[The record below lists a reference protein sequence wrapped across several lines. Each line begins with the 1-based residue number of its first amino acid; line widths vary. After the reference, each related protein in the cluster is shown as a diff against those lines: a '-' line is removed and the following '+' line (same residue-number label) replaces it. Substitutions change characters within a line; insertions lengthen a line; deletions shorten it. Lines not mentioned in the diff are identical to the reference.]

1 MCDGLV
7 ELRDAMARYAAAF
20 NAALLGAA
28 HVERVIALAAA
39 TEGIAATLTTLAA
52 ARLADGGSWKTSGER
67 SAAHRLAG
75 ITRSSVSQAKETV
88 ETGRRL
94 LDLPA
99 VAEAA
104 RAGQLSPQQAS
115 VLADAA
121 AANRGAESRLV
132 ALAKRSSLAE
142 LREECAR
149 VKAAACPDPEG
160 KRRAIHAG
168 RYLRS
173 YTDAEGAWNLRMR
186 DNPEVG
192 ARVMAA
198 LEPVRDRLFKRLGP
212 RVAGNRS
219 RPMPPTRWW
228 RR

>member
-20 NAALLGAA
+20 NAALLDAA

-142 LREECAR
+142 LR
-149 VKAAACPDPEG
+149 
-160 KRRAIHAG
+160 
-168 RYLRS
+168 
-173 YTDAEGAWNLRMR
+173 
-186 DNPEVG
+186 
-192 ARVMAA
+192 
-198 LEPVRDRLFKRLGP
+198 
-212 RVAGNRS
+212 
-219 RPMPPTRWW
+219 
-228 RR
+228 